1 MVGVA
6 ASTKIAASPAVYS
19 RRTRLHA
26 DAASVFS
33 GSLRDLQKDVREELS
48 IVEVASMI
56 LSECRTDGSNRKAES
71 WRLGAR
77 RVCGRE
83 RRHAST
89 LSNLLW
95 QNMLALHWHTLLW
108 CVFLSW
114 CNGRMVM
121 FASSKIKYLECLP
134 RLSLQLRCIYMSYC
148 FTDGQLLKCEYR
160 VGEGMRQ

>member
-6 ASTKIAASPAVYS
+6 TSTKIAPSPAVYS

-26 DAASVFS
+26 DAASAPN
-33 GSLRDLQKDVREELS
+33 GSLRDSQKDVREELS
-48 IVEVASMI
+48 IVDVASTI
-56 LSECRTDGSNRKAES
+56 LSECRTGSPNRKAES

-77 RVCGRE
+77 RVCGTE

-95 QNMLALHWHTLLW
+95 QNVLALHCCTSLW
-108 CVFLSW
+108 CVLLSW

-134 RLSLQLRCIYMSYC
+134 RLSLQLRYIYMFYYH
-148 FTDGQLLKCEYR
+148 QLLH
-160 VGEGMRQ
+160 